1 MGRFR
6 IDARD
11 GGGRHRVRD
20 GGRLH
25 EALAGHVLTRSDF
38 RAPAFATADLR
49 GQVVREVVS
58 RGKHLLLR
66 TDAEVSVHSH
76 LGMDGA
82 WRLYGQGERWRGRS
96 FEVRGV
102 IETES
107 RVAVGHRLRRLEVL
121 RTSAESQVLGHLGPD
136 VLGTDWDEA
145 EVVRRLTA
153 SPERPAGEA
162 LIDQRVMAGPGNVY
176 KSEVC
181 FLAGVDPRTPIG
193 DVEDPA
199 ALVRLM
205 KSLMERNRAGGRR
218 VTTDDPR
225 RGRELWVYDRAGR
238 PCRRCGTP
246 IRSFTQ
252 GPAGEGRI
260 TYSVPGLSGSVGL
273 ITSPASRSPAGSRRH
288 TNRGTQPK
296 AAIASMATTPPA
308 PPSGTSSLPRAVPT
322 ASTPRCRPRR

>member
-1 MGRFR
+1 MAEGDTVF
-6 IDARD
+6 ATAT
-11 GGGRHRVRD
+11 
-20 GGRLH
+20 RLH
-25 EALAGHVLTRSDF
+25 ESLAGHVLTRTDF
-38 RAPAFATADLR
+38 RVPAFATADLR

-82 WRLYGQGERWRGRS
+82 WRLYGHGERWRSRS

-102 IETES
+102 LETES

-121 RTSAESQVLGHLGPD
+121 RTAAESQVLGHLGPD

-145 EVVRRLTA
+145 DVMSRLVA
-153 SPERPAGEA
+153 SPERPAGEV

-181 FLAGVDPRTPIG
+181 FLAGVDPRTPVG
-193 DVEDPA
+193 DVDDPA

-205 KSLMERNRAGGRR
+205 KSLMERNRSGGRR

-260 TYSVPGLSGSVGL
+260 TYSCPGCQGRIG
-273 ITSPASRSPAGSRRH
+273 
-288 TNRGTQPK
+288 
-296 AAIASMATTPPA
+296 
-308 PPSGTSSLPRAVPT
+308 
-322 ASTPRCRPRR
+322 